1 MWNHD
6 TNDWQIGTNPAYTV
20 NGVLS
25 TVSSLLYSV
34 PQIPTLLL
42 EHDFRAATVQ
52 VGISVSQMILNATG
66 RVNCPVAAFLGDAQR
81 YQGTNL
87 TWPVV
92 ENNKFVPSFNP
103 INGTF
108 G

>member
-1 MWNHD
+1 MSTAKSFAAEPYFFITTLQRHD
-6 TNDWQIGTNPAYTV
+6 LIPTMKNAR
-20 NGVLS
+20 
-25 TVSSLLYSV
+25 SLLS
-34 PQIPTLLL
+34 QLLL
-42 EHDFRAATVQ
+42 NYSANT
-52 VGISVSQMILNATG
+52 
-66 RVNCPVAAFLGDAQR
+66 
-81 YQGTNL
+81 GTNL